1 MRLIKHKKFKKLLP
15 ILTFSFVFIFS
26 FLILSNAV
34 FAQYEPLQE
43 LPGISSPDAESG
55 NFAEYMIGMVNLLI
69 GVAAVLAVIF
79 VTIGGLQYVTTDSIS
94 NKESGK
100 ETIQNA
106 LLGLLLALASWLL
119 LYTINPDLVDTFEIF
134 GNVT

>member
-1 MRLIKHKKFKKLLP
+1 MYLIKHKKIKRLLSFF
-15 ILTFSFVFIFS
+15 TVSFVFVLIFLLTS
-26 FLILSNAV
+26 DIA
-34 FAQYEPLQE
+34 FAAYEPLQK
-43 LPGISSPDAESG
+43 LPGVTQPDAEG
-55 NFAEYMIGMVNLLI
+55 GDFTDYMIGMINLLI

-79 VTIGGLQYVTTDSIS
+79 VTIGGLKYVTTDSMS
-94 NKESGK
+94 GKESGK

-119 LYTINPDLVDTFEIF
+119 LYTINPNLVDTFEIF